1 MIPFNKPF
9 LIGRELD
16 YIRAAVESLQLSGN
30 GQFTAKCHRFFE
42 ERHGFAKVL
51 LTSSCTDA
59 LEMAALLLDIRPG
72 DEVIVPSYTF
82 VSSANAFVLRG
93 ASIVFADSCTDNPN
107 VDPQSIEAMISPRTK
122 AIVVVH
128 YAGVSCDMNA
138 ILAIAQR
145 HAVAVVE
152 DAAHAIDSFYKGR
165 RLGSLGAL
173 GTFSFHE
180 TKNVIAG
187 EGGMLAVNRP
197 EYRARAEILWEK
209 GTNRAAFARGQV
221 SKYNWVDIGSSFLPS
236 EIVSAFLFAQLEHI
250 EQIQRKRVALWHQ
263 YRELLAPL
271 AERGLC
277 QLPEVPRYA
286 TVNGHLF
293 YVLARSAAERD
304 GLLEYLNR
312 NGVHAVFHYL
322 PLHLSPFHRAH
333 ERQPASLPNAERFSE
348 RLLRLPLFYE
358 LEPEQVE
365 QIAARIQAFYG
376 LR

>member
-42 ERHGFAKVL
+42 ERQGFAKVL

-59 LEMAALLLDIRPG
+59 LEMAALLLEISPG

-82 VSSANAFVLRG
+82 VSCANAFVLRG

-107 VDPQSIEAMISPRTK
+107 VDPQSIEAMITPRTK

-128 YAGVSCDMNA
+128 YAGVSCDMD
-138 ILAIAQR
+138 AIAAIAER
-145 HAVAVVE
+145 HGVAVIE
-152 DAAHAIDSFYKGR
+152 DAAHAIDSFNRGR

-209 GTNRAAFARGQV
+209 GTNRAAFARGDV
-221 SKYNWVDIGSSFLPS
+221 NKYNWVDIGSSFLPS

-250 EQIQRKRVALWHQ
+250 EQIQRKRVALWRQ

-277 QLPEVPRYA
+277 ELPQIPSYA

-293 YVLARSAAERD
+293 YLVARNAAERD
-304 GLLEYLNR
+304 ELLEYLKQH
-312 NGVHAVFHYL
+312 GVYAVFHYL
-322 PLHLSPFHRAH
+322 PLHLSPFHRAR
-333 ERQPASLPNAERFSE
+333 ERRLASLPNAERFGAC
-348 RLLRLPLFYE
+348 LVRLPLFYE
-358 LEPEQVE
+358 LEPGQVE
-365 QIAARIQAFYG
+365 HIASQTHGFFEGR
-376 LR
+376 